1 MFEGAVVHFRIAKFD
16 SVQVAFHEG
25 QVEHFHILPDIVGK
39 CASFESCIFEVGA
52 FELNSLEGTVLEDDV
67 DELVGFDEGA

>member
-1 MFEGAVVHFRIAKFD
+1 MFDGTVMHFRIGKFD
-16 SVQVAFHEG
+16 DVQVTFYEG
-25 QVEHFHILPDIVGK
+25 QVEHFYVPPDIVGK
-39 CASFESCIFEVGA
+39 CAPFESCIFELDA